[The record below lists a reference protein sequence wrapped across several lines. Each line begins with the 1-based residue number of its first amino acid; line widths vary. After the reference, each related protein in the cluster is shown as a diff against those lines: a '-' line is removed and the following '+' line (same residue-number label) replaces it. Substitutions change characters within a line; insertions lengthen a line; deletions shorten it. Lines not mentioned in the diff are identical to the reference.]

1 MIVSVMVMTA
11 LAGHFLVALLCFAA
25 AYILHFL
32 IREVAFNALIGE
44 REEKKW

>member
-25 AYILHFL
+25 AYVLQFL
-32 IREVAFNALIGE
+32 IREVAFNALSGK